1 MTQLEQA
8 RALLEAHDSI
18 VFAMLFGSLARNTAN
33 HWSDADIGIYVSRPW
48 SLLEMGNL
56 AASLETALGRTVDLC
71 VLNVALERNPLLA
84 YRVIAE
90 GKLLFCRDPDIFAE
104 VKARIILRYLDTS
117 FLRTMLMNAFCER
130 LESGQFGKGG

>member
-1 MTQLEQA
+1 
-8 RALLEAHDSI
+8 
-18 VFAMLFGSLARNTAN
+18 MLFGSLARNTA
-33 HWSDADIGIYVSRPW
+33 HPWSDADIGIYITRPW
-48 SLLEMGNL
+48 SLLETGKL

-90 GKLLFCRDPDIFAE
+90 GRLLFCRDSDIFAD
-104 VKARIILRYLDTS
+104 VKARIILHYLDTS
-117 FLRTMLMNAFCER
+117 SLRTMVMNAFRER